1 MCRYL
6 SDARSKAA
14 LTSEDLSSA
23 LTALLEKTPSQSI
36 TQTIGD
42 TVDYVLKSDD
52 YIPDEHVIAVWI
64 DEKDNALS
72 WFLGVVSTVTKD
84 AIGVTYY
91 NPKDR
96 ERCTWTLDD
105 TVDEIPTPKDNVIY
119 RNVTVGYSG
128 SRVVRCT
135 IDKETVASINR
146 SFADYLQTL

>member
-1 MCRYL
+1 MNEVQNFANFHTCYL
-6 SDARSKAA
+6 PYGLKFFHKGHPKHKLNYSW
-14 LTSEDLSSA
+14 
-23 LTALLEKTPSQSI
+23 P
-36 TQTIGD
+36 
-42 TVDYVLKSDD
+42 DYVPKSDD